1 MFTYINLIRFTY
13 DRYTHG
19 PILELR
25 NKSWKTECV
34 LSFNMGWRIS
44 VFYLESEAR
53 DTIY

>member
-1 MFTYINLIRFTY
+1 MFTYINLIPFTY

-44 VFYLESEAR
+44 VFYLEPEAR